1 LFLSLRY
8 LRPKR
13 TFVSVITVISVLGV
27 TLGVWILTT
36 VIAVITGFNIQMRE
50 RVLGSQPHLTAQLPR
65 SAPIQDWPALLR
77 DLRAFPGVR
86 DLAPFV
92 EGQAVLDFQNRVWVV
107 RVLGVDPRPGPLAD
121 KLAALIPPAED
132 YRDFGRPDLSDDH
145 ALIGRYLADSMG
157 IPLGDSLILHSVAN
171 GREILDANQQGREPE
186 SLILPAELTVT
197 GVFQS
202 DDEETDSALVY
213 VPLEVAQALFENP
226 GTING
231 VDLELD
237 QPYHA
242 ERVRAVLA
250 RRFPEYEWISWI
262 GRNAAEFN
270 AVAQERMNMY
280 FLLFM
285 IMVVAGFCITNTMIT
300 VTTQK
305 RQEIGLMKAVGALRH
320 QIVGAFLW
328 QGILVGW
335 TGTVSGLLLAFATLL
350 ARQNLIRGVGWIFG
364 MNPHDPGLSFLWN
377 LPAKITALDLCVISG
392 GAFLACAVSALL
404 PAHLAAALDPA
415 HALRNQTPG

>member
-1 LFLSLRY
+1 
-8 LRPKR
+8 
-13 TFVSVITVISVLGV
+13 VITVISVLGV

-50 RVLGSQPHLTAQLPR
+50 RVLGSQPHLSAQLPR

-77 DLRAFPGVR
+77 DLQALPGVR
-86 DLAPFV
+86 DVAPFV

-107 RVLGVDPRPGPLAD
+107 RVIGIEPQPGPLQE
-121 KLAALIPPAED
+121 KLAALIPPPED
-132 YRDFGRPDLSDDH
+132 YRDFGRPDLTDDH
-145 ALIGRYLADSMG
+145 ALVGRYLSESMG
-157 IPLGDSLILHSVAN
+157 IPVGETLILHSVAN
-171 GREILDANQQGREPE
+171 GREILDANNQGREPE

-197 GVFQS
+197 GIFQTG
-202 DDEETDSALVY
+202 EEEADTSLIY

-226 GTING
+226 GTVNG

-237 QPYHA
+237 QPYQA
-242 ERVRAVLA
+242 ERVRQALQA
-250 RRFPEYEWISWI
+250 RFPDYEWISWV

-305 RQEIGLMKAVGALRH
+305 RQEIGLMKAVGARQH

-328 QGILVGW
+328 QGIVVGGV
-335 TGTVSGLLLAFATLL
+335 GTLTGLLLAFAVLS
-350 ARQNLIRGVGWIFG
+350 ARKHIVRGVGWVFG

-377 LPAKITALDLCVISG
+377 LPAKITVLDLSVISG
-392 GAFLACAVSALL
+392 GAFLACAVAALL
-404 PAHLAAALDPA
+404 PAHLAAGLDPA
-415 HALRNQTPG
+415 RALRNQSVT